1 MSLEGQ
7 RPDPARYTVIPR
19 TLVFLLR
26 GEEVLLL
33 RLGEGKGAWAGR
45 YNGLGGHVERGEDPL
60 SAARREV
67 REETGL
73 IPRGL
78 RLCGVV
84 HVDTGSSPGI
94 GLYVFV
100 GEAEDGSLEGSDEGR
115 PEWVPLDRLDSV
127 PLVEDLTVILPRA
140 VAVHRDGA
148 APFSALYTFDE
159 AGQVQIRIN

>member
-33 RLGEGKGAWAGR
+33 RLAETKGAWAGR

-73 IPRGL
+73 EARGL

-84 HVDTGSSPGI
+84 HVDLGRTPGI

-100 GEAEDGSLEGSDEGR
+100 GQADGEGLKGTEEGQ
-115 PEWVPLDRLDSV
+115 PEWVPLARLESV

-140 VAVHRDGA
+140 VEVYRNGA
-148 APFSALYTFDE
+148 APFSAVYTYDE
-159 AGQVQIRIN
+159 AGALRIQIN